1 MARYV
6 ARVSSGFT
14 PERVYD
20 YLANFTTIAEW
31 DPGVTSA
38 ELLSGQPATE
48 GAIYRVVA
56 AFGPRKIPLDYRVLF
71 AAPPHSRQPGRILLE
86 ATTSEFSSRDIIEVS
101 AADTGCVA
109 VYDATL
115 ELAGLRQVA
124 DPLMQLAF
132 NIVGRRAENG
142 LITALADPT
151 RFV

>member
-6 ARVSSGFT
+6 ARVPSGAA
-14 PERVYD
+14 PERVYK

-38 ELLSGQPATE
+38 ELLSGPPATE
-48 GAIYRVVA
+48 GAVYRVVA

-71 AAPPHSRQPGRILLE
+71 AEPPHPRQPGRILLE

-124 DPLMQLAF
+124 DPFMQLAF

-151 RFV
+151 RFA